1 MWPPNSEMK
10 KRLLTAT
17 GNGMREDQR
26 VRLAR
31 AMAMNNETAERLSDA
46 EEKIWGRE
54 ADEADYSDTWTDKN
68 PTYFERDEADND
80 PRYFEPNDND
90 RLPEEM
96 FRPTGRKQ
104 GVLPPFPGTSQ
115 RPQAPGTPRAPR
127 QPPAAMMADMGG
139 GPVAGD
145 LLGGRPGLGLSGL
158 APTPPAEEVYDP
170 KNGDPERQKEFAAWK
185 KAGGAQFV
193 PPRAPG
199 AIAETDLEE
208 RALERALERASMLRF
223 GNTLEQSSRLA
234 AGMPMG
240 GDELRGR
247 RESESA
253 PMGEFAARMGVRMDR
268 SKMMASLQEKLRQ
281 NGREDLAD
289 KLKQAEF
296 GLKQKES
303 AWKMGRPDL
312 DERRLAETERH
323 NREAEAI
330 ARSRATGSPGQR
342 AMRGEQLDARAL
354 GKELDAAR
362 QLEADVM
369 GLEEYTKQKDI
380 PGVGPWDQFKGT
392 KGALGMAVE
401 GVGELIG
408 GGVATSPE
416 DINVQQ
422 KINSAVNKLAL
433 MVTGQAASQKQYD
446 YIEATYGL
454 HRQSER
460 QIRGGINKFIEDVKR
475 LVAGLP
481 TKYAPDV
488 VAQLRARGEPLLQ
501 DKTLAEHGEPEE
513 PYWDEASENWIEP

>member
-1 MWPPNSEMK
+1 
-10 KRLLTAT
+10 
-17 GNGMREDQR
+17 
-26 VRLAR
+26 
-31 AMAMNNETAERLSDA
+31 
-46 EEKIWGRE
+46 
-54 ADEADYSDTWTDKN
+54 
-68 PTYFERDEADND
+68 
-80 PRYFEPNDND
+80 
-90 RLPEEM
+90 
-96 FRPTGRKQ
+96 
-104 GVLPPFPGTSQ
+104 
-115 RPQAPGTPRAPR
+115 
-127 QPPAAMMADMGG
+127 MMADMGG

-208 RALERALERASMLRF
+208 RALERALEQASMLRF

-323 NREAEAI
+323 NREAEAKDTFFEVNALFKQV
-330 ARSRATGSPGQR
+330 AREHKYFGLDEKTLWKKIENNRKAV
-342 AMRGEQLDARAL
+342 RG
-354 GKELDAAR
+354 
-362 QLEADVM
+362 
-369 GLEEYTKQKDI
+369 I
-380 PGVGPWDQFKGT
+380 PEKFFIDR
-392 KGALGMAVE
+392 E
-401 GVGELIG
+401 GRLV
-408 GGVATSPE
+408 
-416 DINVQQ
+416 
-422 KINSAVNKLAL
+422 
-433 MVTGQAASQKQYD
+433 
-446 YIEATYGL
+446 
-454 HRQSER
+454 R
-460 QIRGGINKFIEDVKR
+460 KFIGPVTAEK
-475 LVAGLP
+475 
-481 TKYAPDV
+481 
-488 VAQLRARGEPLLQ
+488 LRAILDELLIQRG
-501 DKTLAEHGEPEE
+501 
-513 PYWDEASENWIEP
+513 